1 MVIPPLRRKA
11 LRDLRRLWGQAL
23 AIALVLAAG
32 VATLILGNGAHRALS
47 DTRDRYYADYHFADT
62 FTDVTRAPLALAR
75 DIGAIDGVMTVEAR
89 IVKLGRPEIDGMAEP
104 ATVLLV
110 SLPEPDGLNRLHL
123 REGRLARPDAADEA
137 VVSQGFAAAHGLRQG
152 SRLTVVMNGKRRN
165 LAVTGIALSPEFIY
179 ALGPGEMMPDP
190 RRFGVLWMPRPAL
203 EQAFDLKG
211 AFSNLVLK
219 LAPGVSEAQV
229 IAALDRLTAPYGG
242 GGATRRSE
250 QTSHAFLDAE
260 LKQLGAMARVLPP
273 IFLAVAAMLVHM
285 TLSRLITLE
294 REQIGLLKALGYTP
308 VQIAGH
314 YLEFVLLISLGG
326 ILTGFAA
333 GAWLGAGLARLYAR
347 FFSFPFLDFGTDL
360 RVYGLAAFVTALAA
374 TAGALQSLRAV
385 MALPPAV
392 AMAPPAPADYRGGGG
407 SLLRSPSLH
416 WTGLRQTGRMVAR
429 HMTHWPYRTASSVLG
444 MAMAVAI
451 LVASLWSFGSIDHMI
466 RVTFHLAER
475 QDVKMV
481 LVAPAPPEVMADIRQ
496 MPGVMAADPF
506 RLVAAE
512 LVHGARSKRVL
523 IEGRP
528 AGASISRV
536 LSPDLQPMPMPE
548 AGLIL
553 SEALAEALLLR
564 RGDRVTV
571 RFLDGRRAVTD
582 FPVSGISLG
591 YMGLGAAMGLT
602 ELGRATGD
610 GPLVSGA
617 DILLD
622 AAETDAF
629 FAAATAAPKTGFLNV
644 TDLTV
649 SRFRATLAENIVL
662 MISVYV
668 TLATIIALGV
678 VYNFSRIAL
687 SEQGREL
694 ASLRV
699 LGFTRAEVA
708 SVILMEL
715 AIVVLLAQPLGWLI
729 GHGIGRAMV
738 AAFSSDLYRVPFV
751 MGREVY
757 ATASLI
763 VLAAAGLS
771 AIAIRRRIDRLDL
784 IAVLKTRE

>member
-32 VATLILGNGAHRALS
+32 VATMILGNGAHRSLS
-47 DTRDRYYADYHFADT
+47 DTRERYYADYRFADI
-62 FTDVTRAPLALAR
+62 FSDVVRAPLALVE
-75 DIGAIDGVMTVEAR
+75 DIEAIDGVLQVEPR

-104 ATVLLV
+104 ASVLLV
-110 SLPEPDGLNRLHL
+110 SLPKSDGLNLLYL
-123 REGRLARPDAADEA
+123 REGRLAHPDAANEV
-137 VVSQGFAAAHGLRQG
+137 VVSQDFASAHGLRQG
-152 SRLTVVMNGKRRN
+152 SRLTVVMNGKRRE
-165 LAVTGIALSPEFIY
+165 LTVTGIALSPEFIY

-190 RRFGVLWMPRPAL
+190 HRFGVVWMPRPAL

-211 AFSNLVLK
+211 AFSNLALR
-219 LAPGVSEAQV
+219 LARGVPESRV
-229 IAALDRLTAPYGG
+229 IATLDRLTAPYGG
-242 GGATRRSE
+242 GGGTGRAE

-260 LKQLGAMARVLPP
+260 LKQLAAMVKVLPP
-273 IFLAVAAMLVHM
+273 IFLLVAAMLVHM
-285 TLSRLITLE
+285 TLSRLIALE

-308 VQIAGH
+308 AKIAQH
-314 YLEFVLLISLGG
+314 YLEFLLLIVLGG
-326 ILTGFAA
+326 VLVGFVA
-333 GAWLGAGLARLYAR
+333 GAGLGAGLARLYAR

-360 RVYGLAAFVTALAA
+360 RVYGLAAVVTAVAA
-374 TAGALQSLRAV
+374 VAGALQSLRAV
-385 MALPPAV
+385 LSLPPAV
-392 AMAPPAPADYRGGGG
+392 AMAPPAPADYRGGNGWV
-407 SLLRSPSLH
+407 LRAVR
-416 WTGLRQTGRMVAR
+416 LRQTGRMVLR
-429 HMTHWPYRTASSVLG
+429 HLLHWPFRTASSVLG

-466 RVTFHLAER
+466 RVTFQMAER

-481 LVAPAPPEVMADIRQ
+481 FGTPETPVALADIRH
-496 MPGVMAADPF
+496 MPGVMAAEPF
-506 RLVAAE
+506 RLVPAE
-512 LVHGARSKRVL
+512 LTHGTRSKRLV
-523 IEGRP
+523 IQGRP
-528 AGASISRV
+528 DNARISRV

-553 SEALAEALLLR
+553 SAALADALLLR
-564 RGDRVTV
+564 PGDRVTV
-571 RFLDGRRAVTD
+571 EFLEGRRSVIELS
-582 FPVSGISLG
+582 VSGISLG
-591 YMGLGAAMGLT
+591 YVGLGAAMDIT
-602 ELGRATGD
+602 ALGRATGD
-610 GPLVSGA
+610 GPLISGA

-622 AAETDAF
+622 EAEAQAF
-629 FAAATAAPKTGFLNV
+629 FKAAAATPKTAFLNV

-649 SRFRATLAENIVL
+649 SRFRATLAENIIL

-668 TLATIIALGV
+668 TLAAIIALGV

-708 SVILMEL
+708 SVILLEL
-715 AIVVLLAQPLGWLI
+715 AVVVVLAQPFGWLI

-751 MGREVY
+751 MGRQVY
-757 ATASLI
+757 ASASLI
-763 VLAAAGLS
+763 VIAAAGLS
-771 AIAIRRRIDRLDL
+771 AFAIRGRIDQLDL